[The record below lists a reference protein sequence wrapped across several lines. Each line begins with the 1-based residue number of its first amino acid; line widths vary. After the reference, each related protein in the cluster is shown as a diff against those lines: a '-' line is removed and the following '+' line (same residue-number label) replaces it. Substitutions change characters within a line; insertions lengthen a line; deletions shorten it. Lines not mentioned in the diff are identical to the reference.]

1 MRTSGKRQAAA
12 TAAAAVVKRAP
23 EHVVVPSDP
32 LIYRPSIPADIESV
46 QQEDDVCT
54 LSIKF

>member
-1 MRTSGKRQAAA
+1 M
-12 TAAAAVVKRAP
+12 
-23 EHVVVPSDP
+23 VPSDP

-54 LSIKF
+54 LVLGIQVFVSSLEF